1 MAVVPLVS
9 LGYVNLAPCALK
21 FVEVSVCACT
31 CISRSLATG
40 DCLPIE
46 QSSHLNYCLIFCI
59 DVFVKANREYTRLYQ
74 YSMYYHVW
82 LEVANGI

>member
-21 FVEVSVCACT
+21 FVEVAVCA

-40 DCLPIE
+40 DCLPTDRT
-46 QSSHLNYCLIFCI
+46 HFNYCSIVCI
-59 DVFVKANREYTRLYQ
+59 DVLVP
-74 YSMYYHVW
+74 
-82 LEVANGI
+82 EVGLGMSQHAGKYI